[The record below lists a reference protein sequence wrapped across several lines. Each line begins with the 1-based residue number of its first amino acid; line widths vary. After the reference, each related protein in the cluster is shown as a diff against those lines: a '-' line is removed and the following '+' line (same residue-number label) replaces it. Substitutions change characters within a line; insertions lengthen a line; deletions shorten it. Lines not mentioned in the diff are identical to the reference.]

1 MWTISNCRN
10 KGILPPHENSY
21 LANREGGRADLTEAA
36 TMAGAPP
43 DLLFRAILGEWE
55 HYHPHDISDSFHR
68 DHNYHRHRNYHPFHL
83 QQYAGLVHINTSWT
97 VVDIL
102 QLSWYPSSSYQITI
116 ITSIINN
123 LDHVTR
129 SCTKVGRVTFMVN
142 NLWKSIFITM
152 MV

>member
-21 LANREGGRADLTEAA
+21 LANREGGRTDLTEAA
-36 TMAGAPP
+36 TMAGGPP

-55 HYHPHDISDSFHR
+55 HYHPPIMSDSFHR

-102 QLSWYPSSSYQITI
+102 QLSWYPSSSYQMTI